1 MAVLFLSLLVDFV
14 LLPEEGGGGGGGE
27 EEGRVCDS
35 LVCSVAVFLFF
46 ASVLYCCLLI
56 KGQLIER
63 ERERKQEVYMYKYIA
78 ITYNASPGVA
88 LPVTVQCRGS
98 KLN

>member
-1 MAVLFLSLLVDFV
+1 MAVLFLLLLVDFA
-14 LLPEEGGGGGGGE
+14 LFPEEGGGGGE

-63 ERERKQEVYMYKYIA
+63 ERERREREKVGCIH
-78 ITYNASPGVA
+78 
-88 LPVTVQCRGS
+88 VQIHCNHS
-98 KLN
+98 QC

>member
-1 MAVLFLSLLVDFV
+1 MAVLFLLLLVDFA
-14 LLPEEGGGGGGGE
+14 LFPEEGGGGG

-63 ERERKQEVYMYKYIA
+63 ERVGGIH
-78 ITYNASPGVA
+78 
-88 LPVTVQCRGS
+88 VQIHCNHS
-98 KLN
+98 QC